1 MEERRQNPERR
12 MSQKAECDVEVC
24 PELQDPGRTGCLV
37 GPVLD
42 RVVKLEKLETALNGP
57 EGHPELGFIW
67 KAETFFAN
75 AASASKEKWTRMEKI
90 TAASVAATIMIP
102 IFIWAAVGTYKFV
115 KDVNAG
121 LKKLDEIHS
130 SQVLPKKGNAN
141 SEPEYT
147 VHMKSPQFDA
157 VGINPDQK

>member
-1 MEERRQNPERR
+1 

-75 AASASKEKWTRMEKI
+75 AASASKEKWTRMEKSI
-90 TAASVAATIMIP
+90 AEKRECQFGTGVYCTHEVPP
-102 IFIWAAVGTYKFV
+102 IRRSW
-115 KDVNAG
+115 N
-121 LKKLDEIHS
+121 
-130 SQVLPKKGNAN
+130 
-141 SEPEYT
+141 
-147 VHMKSPQFDA
+147 KSRSK
-157 VGINPDQK
+157 VR